1 MKLNLRRIATVLAS
15 AAMIGSTLGIAAAAT
30 YPAPFVAGGEGH
42 VGVILGADGIDYT
55 AGTNLQV
62 DLGDELVAQT
72 AQSGTTTT
80 GTWTCTLG
88 DCAPLKRTSDL
99 FNLGESMSDFYTYL
113 DDDELA
119 IVLADG
125 EYYNYGNEK
134 FEYTQKI
141 TLGSGL
147 TLEHFQNDDLKDE
160 PIIGFDLADGTHILN
175 YTLDFTPDN
184 AVGGTS
190 WQDLEQTEI
199 TILGKPYFI
208 IEASNSTGNEEIV
221 LLDSA
226 NTVTITEGETAT
238 LEVGGKSYEIELEYI
253 NSDEEVKFKV
263 NGLSTG
269 LITSSNPYEISPDV
283 FVALKTA
290 LYRQK
295 TGTLSSAEVSI
306 GEGKIVL
313 KNDEEVEINERD
325 VDGLTAYIV
334 PNSGELDKII
344 LMWELDDDTWITAD
358 ESITLPGFETT
369 QISMGGFDAAEKE
382 TIKVENSNDA
392 MKITVPITDGE
403 ETFDFLYLNAS
414 ATGFAGVGTESGKE
428 LLTSSGNT
436 INITDGSK
444 QKFVASWTDGTDVE
458 SYILKIDSIDDND
471 ADKNTTAIESVI
483 TGSNKGAVMD
493 ISDNDDIG
501 RIRFTL
507 DAANEKADTAS
518 FTVSAVST
526 GDVYLDRIF
535 SEEGLKIQL
544 PYDVTIGAL
553 SDGMLHNETTADP
566 TTFVMNFTEEDEDND
581 INEGNSLTVTVG
593 IDSDENEP
601 EVSSVSLNEYET
613 GDNTDVF
620 EGYVASTLAT
630 KTVRD
635 TNPELS
641 DVTITYNGEE
651 AYAEVFVQQAGTVLE
666 KGYGGGDGSAASL
679 GNVIVDDTDYSKF
692 KSENLV
698 IIGGSCVN
706 KVAAALLGV
715 EYKTCGDTWATTTG
729 VGAGQFLI
737 KVFENPDASDKIA
750 MLVAGWELTDTQTAV
765 NYLMDRD
772 KAVPTDVG
780 TELKLQ
786 TSTLQEIGPTTAV

>member
-15 AAMIGSTLGIAAAAT
+15 AAMIGSTLGIAAATT
-30 YPAPFVAGGEGH
+30 YPAPFVANGEGH
-42 VGVILGADGIDYT
+42 VGVVLGADGSDWT
-55 AGTNLQV
+55 TGTNLLV
-62 DLGDELVAQT
+62 DLGDELIAQT
-72 AQSGTTTT
+72 AQGGTPTT
-80 GTWTCTLG
+80 GTWTCTAG
-88 DCAPLKRTSDL
+88 DCAPLERTSDS

-113 DDDELA
+113 DDGELA
-119 IVLADG
+119 IVLADD
-125 EYYNYGNEK
+125 EYYNYDNEK

-190 WQDLEQTEI
+190 WQDLEQTDI

-208 IEASNSTGNEEIV
+208 IDASNSTDNEEIV

-238 LEVGGKSYEIELEYI
+238 LDVGGKSYEIELEYI
-253 NSDEEVKFKV
+253 NSDDEVKFKV

-313 KNDEEVEINERD
+313 KNDEEVEINEQD
-325 VDGLTAYIV
+325 VDGLTAYIE
-334 PNSGELDKII
+334 PSSGELDKII
-344 LMWELDDDTWITAD
+344 LMWELDDDAWITAD
-358 ESITLPGFETT
+358 ESITLPGFETI

-428 LLTSSGNT
+428 LLTSSGST

-444 QKFVASWTDGTDVE
+444 QKFVASWTDGTDAE
-458 SYILKIDSIDDND
+458 SYILEIGSIDDND
-471 ADKNTTAIESVI
+471 ATKNTTKIESVT

-493 ISDNDDIG
+493 LSDNDDIG

-544 PYDVTIGAL
+544 PYDGTGAL
-553 SDGMLHNETTADP
+553 SDGMLHNATSADP
-566 TTFVMNFTEEDEDND
+566 ATFVMNFTEEDEDND
-581 INEGNSLTVTVG
+581 INEGNSFTVTVD

-601 EVSSVSLNEYET
+601 EVSSVSLDEYET
-613 GDNTDVF
+613 GANTDVF
-620 EGYVASTLAT
+620 EGYVVSALAT

-651 AYAEVFVQQAGTVLE
+651 AYAEVFVQQAGAVLE
-666 KGYGGGDGSAASL
+666 KGYSGGDGNAASL
-679 GNVIVDDTDYSKF
+679 GNVVVDDTEYSKF

-698 IIGGSCVN
+698 VVGGSCVN
-706 KVAAALLGV
+706 KVAAELLGV
-715 EYKTCGDTWATTTG
+715 SYKTCGDTWATTTG

-786 TSTLQEIGPTTAV
+786 TSTLQEIGPTAV